1 MKFAHHK
8 DSWKLFENG
17 ILSLELPSGNTFC
30 LEESLLKNKVAFVGH
45 DDIKLTS
52 EILDESKTE
61 KSSES
66 DLDEFNWTVR
76 DWNELREL
84 LSTGEFIKSPT
95 FKSSD
100 GHSFELRIYPN
111 GRSSSN
117 QISIYAYTVATP
129 DDEFLTWPLHG
140 KQLTLGIIEGGKS
153 DKDRLV
159 NKRSFYTSPSGT
171 KWDNPSKYGSGNSGW
186 SSFMSHDLFYYKNWS
201 FLHDDSVKFFLK
213 ARVLKHKI
221 VLHVFRIL
229 VGCLPVNINVKI
241 SKINFYFYI

>member
-1 MKFAHHK
+1 MKLVHHNN
-8 DSWKLFENG
+8 SWKLFKNG
-17 ILSLELPSGNTFC
+17 ILSLDFPSGNTFC
-30 LEESLLKNKVAFVGH
+30 LQESLLKNKIDFVTH
-45 DDIKLTS
+45 ENANPT
-52 EILDESKTE
+52 DEDLP
-61 KSSES
+61 ES
-66 DLDEFNWTVR
+66 NNELNTAENEVDEFNWTVT
-76 DWNELREL
+76 DWNELRDSI
-84 LSTGEFIKSPT
+84 STGEYIKSPV

-100 GHSFELRIYPN
+100 GHSFELRVYPN

-117 QISIYAYTVATP
+117 QISIYAYTVATS

-201 FLHDDSVKFFLK
+201 FVHDDSVEFFFK
-213 ARVLKHKI
+213 ARVLKY
-221 VLHVFRIL
+221 L
-229 VGCLPVNINVKI
+229 VCQERSQINGVQ
-241 SKINFYFYI
+241 